1 MIISILWATLVVTG
15 LFIIFYFIGFMQRS
29 FNTVDIAYGS
39 GFILAA
45 VVVWILSESAFLIER
60 KIMVTGLVILWGI
73 RIAVFLTI
81 RKFGKD
87 ENTGEDRRFKNLRD
101 RWGKSLWWKGLLSVY
116 LSQVIL
122 IILIGLPVL
131 VVNANP
137 IVERGWLVTDYIG
150 IGIWIIGFF
159 FEFTAD
165 LQMMLFKKK
174 PENKGKIMK
183 EGLWKLSRHPNYF
196 GEITMWFGLFIIAL
210 YEFKAWNIVS
220 IIGPIVIALILTY
233 VSGLPLA
240 ERRYKDNEEYQEY
253 KRKTSAV
260 IPWKPKKK

>member
-1 MIISILWATLVVTG
+1 MIIQILWATLAVFG
-15 LFIIFYFIGFMQRS
+15 LFIVFYFIGYNQKS
-29 FNTVDIAYGS
+29 FNTVDIAYGT

-45 VVVWILSESAFLIER
+45 IVVWILSGSNFLVER
-60 KIMVTGLVILWGI
+60 KLLVTGLVILWGI

-101 RWGKSLWWKGLLSVY
+101 EWGKSLWWKSLLSVY

-122 IILIGLPVL
+122 IILVGLPVL

-137 IVERGWLVTDYIG
+137 LVERGWLVTDYIG
-150 IGIWIIGFF
+150 IGIWILGFF
-159 FEFTAD
+159 FEFSAD
-165 LQMMLFKKK
+165 FQMILFKKK
-174 PENKGKIMK
+174 PENKGRIMTK
-183 EGLWKLSRHPNYF
+183 GLWKYSRHPNYF
-196 GEITMWFGLFIIAL
+196 GEITMWVGLFVIAL
-210 YEFKAWNIVS
+210 YEFKAWNIIS
-220 IIGPIVIALILTY
+220 IIGPIIIALTLIF

-240 ERRYKDNEEYQEY
+240 ERRYKDNKEYQAY
-253 KRKTSAV
+253 KERTSAI